1 MSTSEPLDL
10 RLPTPSCFADPER
23 AGLEADAV
31 FAADGM
37 SRLTGIPGV
46 AAVTAGPGVTNTITA
61 QIRTTA
67 D

>member
-31 FAADGM
+31 FAGM
-37 SRLTGIPGV
+37 TEHLFFTLGKPPPPPAAMTSTWPSAMRCVTG
-46 AAVTAGPGVTNTITA
+46 
-61 QIRTTA
+61 
-67 D
+67 